1 MVNSCSANSIGETV
15 TAVTIGSSSLS
26 RFKVILGICV
36 VPIASVPTWISPKV
50 KIIVSIT
57 STSSS
62 FSTEDV
68 EIEILA
74 VSEFAGIIISVSLT
88 VYSSSEAVLGL
99 DSSYKLKGI
108 LISNG
113 VVSDTVAVN
122 KTSVEEPSTIDSSD
136 ITKVI
141 SGTSSLSSIV
151 ISNS

>member
-1 MVNSCSANSIGETV
+1 M
-15 TAVTIGSSSLS
+15 
-26 RFKVILGICV
+26 
-36 VPIASVPTWISPKV
+36 

-74 VSEFAGIIISVSLT
+74 VLEFAGIIISVSLT

-99 DSSYKLKGI
+99 ESSYKLKGI

-113 VVSDTVAVN
+113 VVSETVAVN
-122 KTSVEEPSTIDSSD
+122 KTSVEEPSTIDSAD
-136 ITKVI
+136 ISKAI